1 MRAFRVSKPILVSLT
16 VCIGCFVV
24 AAGIGAVAPH
34 CVGHTECTLERSP
47 YVIPAI
53 GFGVVGVFIALFLFC
68 YGITWGLDRLDEWKN
83 KSKTS

>member
-1 MRAFRVSKPILVSLT
+1 MRAFRMSMPIRASWT

-24 AAGIGAVAPH
+24 AVGLGAAAPH
-34 CVGHTECTLERSP
+34 CVGHTECTLERAP

-68 YGITWGLDRLDEWKN
+68 YGITWGLDRLDERKN
-83 KSKTS
+83 KSKTP